1 MIYQEKEIQTKDG
14 RTVILRNARPEDSA
28 ALIEYLK
35 VTAAETRFLVSEPE
49 EITLTVEQEINYVK
63 SKMESQNELILIGMI
78 DGKHIGNCSIN
89 SVGTKQRYRHRCS
102 VAIALYQEYCGLGIG
117 KQMMKAALNE
127 AEKYGYEQVELEV
140 VASNTSAIALYESLG
155 FEIYGTMKNNMKF
168 KDGTYEDAHMM
179 VKYF

>member
-14 RTVILRNARPEDSA
+14 QTVILRNARPEDSE

-35 VTAAETRFLVSEPE
+35 VTAAETCFLVSEPE
-49 EITLTVEQEINYVK
+49 EITLTVEQEENYIK
-63 SKMESQNELILIGMI
+63 SKMESPNELLLIGTI
-78 DGKHIGNCSIN
+78 DGKQVGNCAIN
-89 SVGTKQRYRHRCS
+89 ALGTRQRYQHRCS

-117 KQMMKAALNE
+117 KQMMKAALVE
-127 AEKYGYEQVELEV
+127 AEKCGYEQVELEV

-155 FEIYGTMKNNMKF
+155 FEIYGTMKNNMKY